1 MSPSG
6 WISVDENRAARRAV
20 LRHIVAIKKSKPV
33 PPVLIR
39 GRDGSGKTRLAEEG
53 LARLM
58 EVAPG
63 SSWRLLGPRDLL
75 TSLKAP
81 NSEQYEGRELV
92 DVDWLILDDL
102 EPFAA
107 AMEERLCRILDQR
120 QAQSRPTM
128 VLSSQ
133 PLGKLAT
140 TTRLSGRLRGGI
152 LVELAAWRQKSRLI
166 WLRKLF
172 LQGQLDRP
180 KNDLPILARKMPGLP
195 GPMSV
200 YCQSL
205 KRTASKGAIPAD
217 PTKPTTE
224 RILDAVAREFGV
236 PLRQIRGKSRAK
248 KINEARQAAMHLLR
262 KVLDLPLESIGHA
275 LGGRDHKTILSG
287 LARVKQRQRTDKVFS
302 QLVKSSQDL
311 I

>member
-1 MSPSG
+1 MSYAG
-6 WISVDENRAARRAV
+6 WVSVDENRAARRAV
-20 LRHIVAIKKSKPV
+20 LRQIVAIKKSKPV
-33 PPVLIR
+33 PTVLIR
-39 GRDGSGKTRLAEEG
+39 GRNGSGKTRLAEEG

-63 SSWRLLGPRDLL
+63 SSWRMLGPKDLSN
-75 TSLKAP
+75 SLKGP
-81 NSEQYEGRELV
+81 NSEHYEGKELV

-107 AMEERLCRILDQR
+107 AMEERLCVILDQR
-120 QAQSRPTM
+120 QAHGRPTM
-128 VLSSQ
+128 VLSSN

-152 LVELAAWRQKSRLI
+152 LVELGPWRDRSRLI

-180 KNDLPILARKMPGLP
+180 KNDLPILARKMPTLP
-195 GPMSV
+195 GPMLV
-200 YCQSL
+200 YCQTL
-205 KRTASKGAIPAD
+205 KRSLARGPLPPD
-217 PTKPTTE
+217 PTKPSTE
-224 RILDAVAREFGV
+224 RILEAVAKEFGV

-262 KVLDLPLESIGHA
+262 KVLDLPLEAIGHA
-275 LGGRDHKTILSG
+275 LGGRDHKTILNG
-287 LARVKQRQRTDKVFS
+287 LARAKQRQRADKTFT
-302 QLVKSSQDL
+302 QLIKSSQDL

>member
-1 MSPSG
+1 MNASG

-39 GRDGSGKTRLAEEG
+39 GRNGSGKTRLAEEG

-75 TSLKAP
+75 ASLKSP
-81 NSEQYEGRELV
+81 HSEYYEGRELV
-92 DVDWLILDDL
+92 EVDWLILDDL

-107 AMEERLCRILDQR
+107 AMEERLCNILDQR
-120 QAQSRPTM
+120 QAQCRPTM

-133 PLGKLAT
+133 ALGKLAS

-152 LVELAAWRQKSRLI
+152 LVELAPWREKSRLI

-180 KNDLPILARKMPGLP
+180 KSDLPILARKMPTLP
-195 GPMSV
+195 GPISV

-205 KRTASKGAIPAD
+205 KRTPTKGPIPAD
-217 PTKPTTE
+217 PTKPNTE
-224 RILDAVAREFGV
+224 RILEAVAKEFGV
-236 PLRQIRGKSRAK
+236 PMKQLRGKSRSK

-262 KVLDLPLESIGHA
+262 KVLDLPLEAIGHA

-287 LARVKQRQRTDKVFS
+287 LARVKQRQRSDKAFS
-302 QLVKSSQDL
+302 QLVKSSQEL